1 MFSLL
6 AASRT
11 GMRMDLPK
19 LQEENMK
26 KLEQLYEGKAKK
38 VFKTEDADQLI
49 VDYKDDATAF
59 NGEKKGTIVGK
70 GVINNRMTN
79 RVFQLLEKEGV
90 QIG

>member
-38 VFKTEDADQLI
+38 YLKQ
-49 VDYKDDATAF
+49 
-59 NGEKKGTIVGK
+59 
-70 GVINNRMTN
+70 RM
-79 RVFQLLEKEGV
+79 R
-90 QIG
+90 IS